1 MPVFETSTRDGNKYL
16 LLLLLR
22 FTLQKLRN
30 ASVEEYGTRIAFAA
44 YLFIT
49 FCARSLRSIARGRIF
64 RIAVIFMST
73 V

>member
-1 MPVFETSTRDGNKYL
+1 MPVFETSARDGNKYP

-30 ASVEEYGTRIAFAA
+30 ASVAEYGTRIAFAA
-44 YLFIT
+44 RLFIT
-49 FCARSLRSIARGRIF
+49 LCARSLRHIPRGRIF